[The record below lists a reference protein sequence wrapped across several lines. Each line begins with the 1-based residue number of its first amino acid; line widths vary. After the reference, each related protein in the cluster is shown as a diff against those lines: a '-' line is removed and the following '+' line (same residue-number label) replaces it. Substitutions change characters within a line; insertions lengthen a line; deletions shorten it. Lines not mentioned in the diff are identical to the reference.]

1 MMVEFTGMLN
11 QFKDDRERL
20 LTDTKDRFEM
30 LNKLKEYN
38 ESMTNLEVE
47 NGILKETVDRLK
59 EINELLME
67 KNQVTEEQL

>member
-1 MMVEFTGMLN
+1 ML
-11 QFKDDRERL
+11 
-20 LTDTKDRFEM
+20 TATKDRFEM

>member
-1 MMVEFTGMLN
+1 MLN

-20 LTDTKDRFEM
+20 LTATKDRFEM

>member
-1 MMVEFTGMLN
+1 
-11 QFKDDRERL
+11 
-20 LTDTKDRFEM
+20 M